1 MPKASAKKS
10 EAVAPEASATK
21 ADAADAP
28 DYLSVRMVEVA
39 AADAGLRLDR
49 WFQRHIPELGHG
61 RLQKLLRTAQVKVN
75 GKRAT
80 ANQHVEAGQ
89 TIRIPPLPGLVDSA
103 GAKKPARNVSP
114 KDAEDL
120 LARVLYRDDDIIAIN
135 KPPGLAVQGGTG
147 TDKHLDGMLDVLRFD
162 SDERPKLVHRLDRD
176 TSGVL
181 VLARTARAAAYLTK
195 SFAGRYVQKTY
206 WALTLRVPSPAD
218 GTIDIPLAKAEGL
231 MGREKMEESEEGDSA
246 VTDYRVIEDVS
257 RAAWVELSPRT
268 GRTHQ
273 LRAHMAAIGTPIVG
287 DHKYGGA
294 EATLPGIADKLHLHA
309 AALALRLPSG
319 AQWEVTA
326 PLPEHMA
333 ATWQLLGFDVPK
345 QKKKKRPG

>member
-1 MPKASAKKS
+1 MPKASA
-10 EAVAPEASATK
+10 TK
-21 ADAADAP
+21 TDAAAS
-28 DYLSVRMVEVA
+28 DYLSVRTVDVVPG
-39 AADAGLRLDR
+39 DAGLRLDR

-61 RLQKLLRTAQVKVN
+61 RLQKLLRTAQVKVD

-80 ANQHVEAGQ
+80 ANQHIEAGQ
-89 TIRIPPLPGLVDSA
+89 TIRIPPLPGLMDATGV
-103 GAKKPARNVSP
+103 KKPARNVSV

-120 LARVLYRDDDIIAIN
+120 VARVLYRDDDIIALN

-147 TDKHLDGMLDVLRFD
+147 TDKHLDGMLDALRFD
-162 SDERPKLVHRLDRD
+162 SEDRPRLVHRLDRD

-181 VLARTARAAAYLTK
+181 VLARTARAAAYLAK
-195 SFAGRYVQKTY
+195 SFAGRTVKKTY
-206 WALTLRVPSPAD
+206 WALTLRVPSPSE

-231 MGREKMEESEEGDSA
+231 MGREKIEESEEGDSA
-246 VTDYRVIEDVS
+246 VTDYRVVEDVS
-257 RAAWVELSPRT
+257 RAAWVELWPRT

-287 DHKYGGA
+287 DRKYGGT
-294 EATLPGIADKLHLHA
+294 EANLPGIAPKLHLHA

-319 AQWEVTA
+319 MQWEVTA

-345 QKKKKRPG
+345 QKKRKRPG